1 MRPRVFWSV
10 LILFVA
16 AGAAFGTWQAVR
28 HIYTETGPAT
38 ANTNVVIPKGAGV
51 HEVAKILDKAG
62 TISTR
67 RGFRALA
74 WLYRTDRELKAGEY
88 VIPAHA
94 SIRSIMAVLRSGVTV
109 VRFVT
114 VPEGLTSQEVVTI
127 LDNAYGLMGEI
138 KTIPPDGTLLPE
150 TYRYSYGDTRSE
162 MIKRMSLAMDDEIDK
177 LWPDRDPDLP
187 FHSPDEAVILASMV
201 EKETAVPSERS
212 RIAAVF
218 LNRLKK
224 GMRLQSDPTV
234 LYAIEQ
240 ASPLGRGLTRDDLD
254 IDSPYNTY
262 RVYGLPPG
270 PIANPG
276 KDSLYAVLH
285 PAKTDELYFVA
296 NGSGGHTFAKTLKEH
311 NANVRKWRRLRRA
324 R

>member
-1 MRPRVFWSV
+1 LRPRVFWSV

-16 AGAAFGTWQAVR
+16 VGGALGTWQAVQY
-28 HIYTETGPAT
+28 IYNQPGPAT
-38 ANTNVVIPKGAGV
+38 SNTNVVIPKGAGV
-51 HEVAKILDKAG
+51 HQVARILSDAG
-62 TISTR
+62 TINNR

-74 WLYRTDRELKAGEY
+74 WLHGADRELKAGEY
-88 VIPAHA
+88 VIPTHA
-94 SIRSIMAVLRSGVTV
+94 SIRSIVTVLKSGMTV

-114 VPEGLTSQEVVTI
+114 VPEGLTSRNVVAI
-127 LDNAYGLMGEI
+127 LDKAYGLVGAV
-138 KTIPPDGTLLPE
+138 KSIPPDGTLLPE
-150 TYRYSYGDTRSE
+150 TYRYSYGDTRAE

-177 LWPDRDPDLP
+177 LWPGRDPDLP

-240 ASPLGRGLTRDDLD
+240 SGPLGRALTRDDLD

-276 KDSLYAVLH
+276 KDALFAVLH
-285 PAKTDELYFVA
+285 PAKTQELYFVA
-296 NGSGGHTFAKTLKEH
+296 DGTGGHTFAKTLKEH
-311 NANVRKWRRLRRA
+311 NANVRKWRRLRKR

>member
-1 MRPRVFWSV
+1 
-10 LILFVA
+10 
-16 AGAAFGTWQAVR
+16 
-28 HIYTETGPAT
+28 
-38 ANTNVVIPKGAGV
+38 
-51 HEVAKILDKAG
+51 
-62 TISTR
+62 
-67 RGFRALA
+67 
-74 WLYRTDRELKAGEY
+74 
-88 VIPAHA
+88 
-94 SIRSIMAVLRSGVTV
+94 
-109 VRFVT
+109 
-114 VPEGLTSQEVVTI
+114 
-127 LDNAYGLMGEI
+127 
-138 KTIPPDGTLLPE
+138 
-150 TYRYSYGDTRSE
+150 
-162 MIKRMSLAMDDEIDK
+162 MSLAMDDEIDK